1 MTSNNNNKN
10 KKTALKKLVVND
22 IVSMKNNEKISVIT
36 SYDYWSAKI
45 CDNTGIDIILVGD
58 SGGMVML
65 GYNSTVPVNMKE
77 MLIFSRAVS
86 VGTKRSLIVSDMPF
100 GSYQIDIKH
109 AVKNAIRFIKSG
121 SDAVKL
127 EGGIEIIDRIKAI
140 IEVGIPV
147 MGHIGLKPQT
157 TKLWEGYKVQGN
169 TAVRGSQLLREA
181 IELEKTGVFAIV
193 LEMVTSEVAELISK
207 SLKIPTIGIGSG
219 PHCDGQVLV
228 LHDMLNLYDNIKPRF
243 VKTYTNLSE
252 VILNAIQS
260 YIIDVKTGKFPEEKH
275 SYKIEDKEYERLVK
289 TIKKIQKKSHSRP
302 APPPPPPPISEKRK
316 ND

>member
-1 MTSNNNNKN
+1 MTTTNGKPR
-10 KKTALKKLVVND
+10 LKKMVVND
-22 IVSMKNNEKISVIT
+22 IVSMKNKEKISVIT

-77 MLIFSRAVS
+77 MLIFSKAVS
-86 VGTKRSLIVSDMPF
+86 LGTKRSLIVSDMPF
-100 GSYQIDIKH
+100 GSYQVGIKH
-109 AVKNAIRFIKSG
+109 AVRNAIRFIKTG

-140 IEVGIPV
+140 KEVGIPV

-157 TKLWEGYKVQGN
+157 TKLWEGYRVQGN
-169 TAVRGSQLLREA
+169 TAIGGSQLLKEA
-181 IELEKTGVFAIV
+181 IELEKAGVFAIV
-193 LEMVTSEVAELISK
+193 LEMVTSEVADLISRNV
-207 SLKIPTIGIGSG
+207 KIPTIGIGSG

-252 VILNAIQS
+252 TILNAIRN
-260 YIIDVKTGKFPEEKH
+260 YITDVKTGKFPEDRH
-275 SYKIEDKEYERLVK
+275 SYKIEDKEFERLVK
-289 TIKKIQKKSHSRP
+289 MIKRFRKKLS
-302 APPPPPPPISEKRK
+302 
-316 ND
+316 

>member
-1 MTSNNNNKN
+1 MTTTNNKPR
-10 KKTALKKLVVND
+10 LKKMVVND
-22 IVSMKNNEKISVIT
+22 IVSMKNKEKISVIT

-77 MLIFSRAVS
+77 MLIFSKAVS
-86 VGTKRSLIVSDMPF
+86 LGTKRSLIVSDMPF
-100 GSYQIDIKH
+100 GSYQVGIKH
-109 AVKNAIRFIKSG
+109 AVRNAIRFIKTG

-140 IEVGIPV
+140 KEVGIPV

-169 TAVRGSQLLREA
+169 TAIGGSQLLKEA
-181 IELEKTGVFAIV
+181 IELEKAGVFAIV
-193 LEMVTSEVAELISK
+193 LEMVTSEVADLISRNV
-207 SLKIPTIGIGSG
+207 KIPTIGIGSG

-252 VILNAIQS
+252 TILNAIHN
-260 YIIDVKTGKFPEEKH
+260 YITDVKTGKFPEDRH
-275 SYKIEDKEYERLVK
+275 SYKIEDKEFERLVK
-289 TIKKIQKKSHSRP
+289 MIKTLRKKLS
-302 APPPPPPPISEKRK
+302 
-316 ND
+316 

>member
-1 MTSNNNNKN
+1 MTTTNNKPR
-10 KKTALKKLVVND
+10 LKKMVVND
-22 IVSMKNNEKISVIT
+22 IISMKNKEKISVIT

-77 MLIFSRAVS
+77 MLIFSKAVS
-86 VGTKRSLIVSDMPF
+86 LGTKRSLIVSDMPF
-100 GSYQIDIKH
+100 GSYQVGIKH
-109 AVKNAIRFIKSG
+109 AVRNAIRFIKTG

-127 EGGIEIIDRIKAI
+127 EGGMEIIDRIKAI
-140 IEVGIPV
+140 KEVGIPV

-157 TKLWEGYKVQGN
+157 TKLWEGYRVQGN
-169 TAVRGSQLLREA
+169 TAIGGSQLLKEA
-181 IELEKTGVFAIV
+181 IELEKAGVFAIV
-193 LEMVTSEVAELISK
+193 LEMVTSEVADLISRNV
-207 SLKIPTIGIGSG
+207 KIPTIGIGSG

-252 VILNAIQS
+252 TILNAIHN
-260 YIIDVKTGKFPEEKH
+260 YITDVKTGKFPEDRH
-275 SYKIEDKEYERLVK
+275 SYKIEDKEFERLLK
-289 TIKKIQKKSHSRP
+289 MIKRFRKKLS
-302 APPPPPPPISEKRK
+302 
-316 ND
+316 

>member
-1 MTSNNNNKN
+1 MTTTNNKPR
-10 KKTALKKLVVND
+10 LKKMVVND
-22 IVSMKNNEKISVIT
+22 IVSMKNKETISVST

-77 MLIFSRAVS
+77 MLIFSKAVS
-86 VGTKRSLIVSDMPF
+86 LGTKRSLIVSDMPF
-100 GSYQIDIKH
+100 GSYQVGIKH
-109 AVKNAIRFIKSG
+109 AVRNAIRFIKTG

-140 IEVGIPV
+140 KEVGIPV

-157 TKLWEGYKVQGN
+157 TKLWEGYRVQGN
-169 TAVRGSQLLREA
+169 TAIGGSKLLKEA
-181 IELEKTGVFAIV
+181 IELEKAGVFAIV
-193 LEMVTSEVAELISK
+193 LEMVTSEVADLISRNI
-207 SLKIPTIGIGSG
+207 KIPTIGIGSG

-228 LHDMLNLYDNIKPRF
+228 LHDMLNLYDNLKPRF

-252 VILNAIQS
+252 TILNAIHN
-260 YIIDVKTGKFPEEKH
+260 YITDVKTGKFPEDRH
-275 SYKIEDKEYERLVK
+275 SYKIEDKEFERLVK
-289 TIKKIQKKSHSRP
+289 MIKRLRKKLT
-302 APPPPPPPISEKRK
+302 
-316 ND
+316 

>member
-1 MTSNNNNKN
+1 MTTTNNKPR
-10 KKTALKKLVVND
+10 LKKMVVND
-22 IVSMKNNEKISVIT
+22 IVSMKNKEKISVIT

-77 MLIFSRAVS
+77 MLIFSKAVS
-86 VGTKRSLIVSDMPF
+86 LGTKRSLIVSDMPF
-100 GSYQIDIKH
+100 GSYQVGIKH
-109 AVKNAIRFIKSG
+109 AVRNAIRFIKTG

-127 EGGIEIIDRIKAI
+127 EGGMEIIDRIKAI
-140 IEVGIPV
+140 KEVGIPV

-169 TAVRGSQLLREA
+169 TAIGGSQLLKEA
-181 IELEKTGVFAIV
+181 IELEKAGVFAIV
-193 LEMVTSEVAELISK
+193 LEMVTSEVADLISRNV
-207 SLKIPTIGIGSG
+207 KIPTIGIGSG

-252 VILNAIQS
+252 TILNAIHN
-260 YIIDVKTGKFPEEKH
+260 YITDVKTGKFPEDRH
-275 SYKIEDKEYERLVK
+275 SYKIEDKEFERLVK
-289 TIKKIQKKSHSRP
+289 MIKRFRKKLS
-302 APPPPPPPISEKRK
+302 
-316 ND
+316 

>member
-1 MTSNNNNKN
+1 MTTTNNKPR
-10 KKTALKKLVVND
+10 LKKIVVND
-22 IVSMKNNEKISVIT
+22 IVSMKNKEKISVIT

-77 MLIFSRAVS
+77 MLIFSKAVS
-86 VGTKRSLIVSDMPF
+86 LGTKRSLIVSDMPF
-100 GSYQIDIKH
+100 GSYQVGIKN
-109 AVKNAIRFIKSG
+109 AVRNAIRFIKTG

-140 IEVGIPV
+140 KEAGIPV

-157 TKLWEGYKVQGN
+157 TKLWEGYRVQGN
-169 TAVRGSQLLREA
+169 TAIGGSQLLKEA
-181 IELEKTGVFAIV
+181 IELEKAGVFAIV
-193 LEMVTSEVAELISK
+193 LEMVTSEVADLISRNV
-207 SLKIPTIGIGSG
+207 KIPTIGIGSG

-252 VILNAIQS
+252 TILNAIHS
-260 YIIDVKTGKFPEEKH
+260 YITDVKTGKFPEDRH
-275 SYKIEDKEYERLVK
+275 SYKIEDKEFERLVK
-289 TIKKIQKKSHSRP
+289 MMKRFRKKLS
-302 APPPPPPPISEKRK
+302 
-316 ND
+316 

>member
-1 MTSNNNNKN
+1 MTTTNGK
-10 KKTALKKLVVND
+10 ARLKKMVVND
-22 IVSMKNNEKISVIT
+22 IVSMKNKEKISVIT

-77 MLIFSRAVS
+77 MLIFSKAVS
-86 VGTKRSLIVSDMPF
+86 LGTKRSLIVSDMPF
-100 GSYQIDIKH
+100 GSYQVGIKH
-109 AVKNAIRFIKSG
+109 AVRNAIRFIKTG

-140 IEVGIPV
+140 KEVGIPV

-157 TKLWEGYKVQGN
+157 TKLWEGYRVQGN
-169 TAVRGSQLLREA
+169 TAIGGSQLLKEA
-181 IELEKTGVFAIV
+181 IELEKAGVFAIV
-193 LEMVTSEVAELISK
+193 LEMVTSEVADLISRNV
-207 SLKIPTIGIGSG
+207 KIPTIGIGSG

-252 VILNAIQS
+252 TILNAIRN
-260 YIIDVKTGKFPEEKH
+260 YITDVKTGKFPEDRH
-275 SYKIEDKEYERLVK
+275 SYKIEDKEFERLVK
-289 TIKKIQKKSHSRP
+289 MIKKFRKKLS
-302 APPPPPPPISEKRK
+302 
-316 ND
+316 

>member
-1 MTSNNNNKN
+1 MDKPR
-10 KKTALKKLVVND
+10 LKKMVVND
-22 IVSMKNNEKISVIT
+22 IVSMKNKEKISVIT

-77 MLIFSRAVS
+77 MLIFSKAVS
-86 VGTKRSLIVSDMPF
+86 LGTKRSLIVSDMPF
-100 GSYQIDIKH
+100 GSYQVGIKH
-109 AVKNAIRFIKSG
+109 AVRNAIRFIKTG

-127 EGGIEIIDRIKAI
+127 EGGMEIIDRIKAI
-140 IEVGIPV
+140 KEVGIPV

-157 TKLWEGYKVQGN
+157 TKLWEGYRVQGN
-169 TAVRGSQLLREA
+169 TAIGGSQLLKEA
-181 IELEKTGVFAIV
+181 IELEKAGVFAIV
-193 LEMVTSEVAELISK
+193 LEMVTSEVADLISRNV
-207 SLKIPTIGIGSG
+207 KIPTIGIGSG

-252 VILNAIQS
+252 TILNAIRN
-260 YIIDVKTGKFPEEKH
+260 YITDVKTGKFPEDRH
-275 SYKIEDKEYERLVK
+275 SYKIEDKEFERLVK
-289 TIKKIQKKSHSRP
+289 MIKRFRKKLS
-302 APPPPPPPISEKRK
+302 
-316 ND
+316 

>member
-1 MTSNNNNKN
+1 MTNDKNKN
-10 KKTALKKLVVND
+10 QKSLVKKMVVND
-22 IVSMKNNEKISVIT
+22 IVSMKNKEKISVIT

-77 MLIFSRAVS
+77 MLIFSKAVS
-86 VGTKRSLIVSDMPF
+86 LGTKRSLIVSDMPF
-100 GSYQIDIKH
+100 GSYQVGIKH
-109 AVKNAIRFIKSG
+109 AVRNAIRFIKTG

-140 IEVGIPV
+140 KEVGIPV

-157 TKLWEGYKVQGN
+157 TKLWEGYRVQCN
-169 TAVRGSQLLREA
+169 TAIGGSQLLKEA
-181 IELEKTGVFAIV
+181 IELEKAGVFAIV
-193 LEMVTSEVAELISK
+193 LEMVTSEVADLISRNV
-207 SLKIPTIGIGSG
+207 KIPTIGIGSG

-252 VILNAIQS
+252 VILNAIHN
-260 YIIDVKTGKFPEEKH
+260 YITDVKTGKFPEDRH
-275 SYKIEDKEYERLVK
+275 SYKIEDKEFERLVK
-289 TIKKIQKKSHSRP
+289 MIKTLRKKLS
-302 APPPPPPPISEKRK
+302 
-316 ND
+316 

>member
-1 MTSNNNNKN
+1 MTTTNNKPR
-10 KKTALKKLVVND
+10 LKKMVVND
-22 IVSMKNNEKISVIT
+22 IVSMKNKEKISVIT

-77 MLIFSRAVS
+77 MLIFSKAVS
-86 VGTKRSLIVSDMPF
+86 LGTKRSLIVSDMPF
-100 GSYQIDIKH
+100 GSYQVGIKH
-109 AVKNAIRFIKSG
+109 AVRNAIRFIKTG

-127 EGGIEIIDRIKAI
+127 EGGMEIIDRIKAI
-140 IEVGIPV
+140 KEVGIPV

-157 TKLWEGYKVQGN
+157 TKLWEGYRVQGN
-169 TAVRGSQLLREA
+169 TAIGGSQLLKEA
-181 IELEKTGVFAIV
+181 IELEKAGVFAIV
-193 LEMVTSEVAELISK
+193 LEMVTSEVADLISRNV
-207 SLKIPTIGIGSG
+207 KIPTIGIGSG

-252 VILNAIQS
+252 TILNSIHN
-260 YIIDVKTGKFPEEKH
+260 YITDVKTGKFPEDRH
-275 SYKIEDKEYERLVK
+275 SYKIEDKEFERLVK
-289 TIKKIQKKSHSRP
+289 MIKTLRKKLS
-302 APPPPPPPISEKRK
+302 
-316 ND
+316 

>member
-1 MTSNNNNKN
+1 MTTTNGK
-10 KKTALKKLVVND
+10 ARLKKMVVND
-22 IVSMKNNEKISVIT
+22 IVSMKNKEKISVIT

-77 MLIFSRAVS
+77 MLIFSKAVS
-86 VGTKRSLIVSDMPF
+86 LGTKRSLIVSDMPF
-100 GSYQIDIKH
+100 GSYQVGIKH
-109 AVKNAIRFIKSG
+109 AVRNAIRFIKTG

-140 IEVGIPV
+140 KEVGIPV

-157 TKLWEGYKVQGN
+157 TKLWEGYRVQGN
-169 TAVRGSQLLREA
+169 TAIGGSQLLKEA
-181 IELEKTGVFAIV
+181 IELEKAGVFAIV
-193 LEMVTSEVAELISK
+193 LEMVTSEVADLISRNV
-207 SLKIPTIGIGSG
+207 KIPTIGIGSG

-252 VILNAIQS
+252 TILNAIRN
-260 YIIDVKTGKFPEEKH
+260 YITDVKTGKFPEDRH
-275 SYKIEDKEYERLVK
+275 TYKIEDKEFERLVK
-289 TIKKIQKKSHSRP
+289 MIKRFRKKLS
-302 APPPPPPPISEKRK
+302 
-316 ND
+316 

>member
-1 MTSNNNNKN
+1 MTTTNNK
-10 KKTALKKLVVND
+10 TRLKKMVVND
-22 IVSMKNNEKISVIT
+22 IVSMKNKEKISVIT

-77 MLIFSRAVS
+77 MLIFSKAVS
-86 VGTKRSLIVSDMPF
+86 LGTKRSLIVSDMPF
-100 GSYQIDIKH
+100 GSYQVGIKH
-109 AVKNAIRFIKSG
+109 AVKNAIRFIKTG

-127 EGGIEIIDRIKAI
+127 EGGMEIIDRIKAI
-140 IEVGIPV
+140 KEVGIPV

-157 TKLWEGYKVQGN
+157 TKLWEGYRVQGD
-169 TAVRGSQLLREA
+169 TAIGGSQLLKEA
-181 IELEKTGVFAIV
+181 IELEKAGVFAIV
-193 LEMVTSEVAELISK
+193 LEMVTSEVADLISRNV
-207 SLKIPTIGIGSG
+207 KIPTIGIGSG

-252 VILNAIQS
+252 TILNAIHN
-260 YIIDVKTGKFPEEKH
+260 YITDVKTGKFPEDRH
-275 SYKIEDKEYERLVK
+275 SYKIEDKEFERLVK
-289 TIKKIQKKSHSRP
+289 MIKRFRKKLS
-302 APPPPPPPISEKRK
+302 
-316 ND
+316 

>member
-1 MTSNNNNKN
+1 MTKTNNNNNINNNNNNKN
-10 KKTALKKLVVND
+10 QKTGVKKLVVND

-45 CDNTGIDIILVGD
+45 CDKTGIDIILVGD

-65 GYNSTVPVNMKE
+65 GYNSTVPVSMKE
-77 MLIFSRAVS
+77 MLIFSKAVY

-100 GSYQIDIKH
+100 GSYQIGIKH

-181 IELEKTGVFAIV
+181 IELEKAGVFAIV

-219 PHCDGQVLV
+219 PYCDGQVLV
-228 LHDMLNLYDNIKPRF
+228 LHDMLNLYDDIKPRF
-243 VKTYTNLSE
+243 VKTYTNLSD
-252 VILNAIQS
+252 VILNAIHN
-260 YIIDVKTGKFPEEKH
+260 YVIDVKTGKFPEEKH
-275 SYKIEDKEYERLVK
+275 SYKIEDKEYARLVK
-289 TIKKIQKKSHSRP
+289 TIKKIQKK
-302 APPPPPPPISEKRK
+302 ISSSSL
-316 ND
+316 NQ

>member
-1 MTSNNNNKN
+1 MTTTNNKPR
-10 KKTALKKLVVND
+10 LKKMVVND
-22 IVSMKNNEKISVIT
+22 IVSMKNKEKISVIT

-77 MLIFSRAVS
+77 MLIFSKAVS
-86 VGTKRSLIVSDMPF
+86 LGTKRSLIVSDMPF
-100 GSYQIDIKH
+100 GSYQVGIKH
-109 AVKNAIRFIKSG
+109 AVRNAIRFIKTG

-127 EGGIEIIDRIKAI
+127 EGGMEIIDRIKAI
-140 IEVGIPV
+140 KEVGIPV

-157 TKLWEGYKVQGN
+157 TKLWEGYRVQGN
-169 TAVRGSQLLREA
+169 TAIGGSQLLKEA
-181 IELEKTGVFAIV
+181 IELEKAGVFAIV
-193 LEMVTSEVAELISK
+193 LEMVTSEVADLISRNV
-207 SLKIPTIGIGSG
+207 KIPTIGIGSG

-252 VILNAIQS
+252 TILNAIHN
-260 YIIDVKTGKFPEEKH
+260 YITDVKTGKFPEDKH
-275 SYKIEDKEYERLVK
+275 SYKIEDKEFERLVK
-289 TIKKIQKKSHSRP
+289 MIKTLRKKLS
-302 APPPPPPPISEKRK
+302 
-316 ND
+316 

>member
-1 MTSNNNNKN
+1 MTTTNNKPR
-10 KKTALKKLVVND
+10 LKKMVVND
-22 IVSMKNNEKISVIT
+22 IVSMKNKEKISVIT

-77 MLIFSRAVS
+77 MLIFSKAVS
-86 VGTKRSLIVSDMPF
+86 LGTKRSLIVSDMPF
-100 GSYQIDIKH
+100 GSYQVGIKN
-109 AVKNAIRFIKSG
+109 AVRNAIRFIKTG

-140 IEVGIPV
+140 KEVGIPV

-157 TKLWEGYKVQGN
+157 TKLWEGYRVQGN
-169 TAVRGSQLLREA
+169 TAIGGSQLLKEA
-181 IELEKTGVFAIV
+181 IELEKAGVFAIV
-193 LEMVTSEVAELISK
+193 LEMVTSEVADLISRNV
-207 SLKIPTIGIGSG
+207 KIPTIGIGSG

-252 VILNAIQS
+252 TILNAIHN
-260 YIIDVKTGKFPEEKH
+260 YITDVKTGKFPEDRH
-275 SYKIEDKEYERLVK
+275 SYKIEDKEFERLVK
-289 TIKKIQKKSHSRP
+289 MMKRFRKKLS
-302 APPPPPPPISEKRK
+302 
-316 ND
+316 

>member
-1 MTSNNNNKN
+1 MNTTNNKPR
-10 KKTALKKLVVND
+10 LKKMVVND
-22 IVSMKNNEKISVIT
+22 IISMKNKEKISVIT

-77 MLIFSRAVS
+77 MLIFSKAVS
-86 VGTKRSLIVSDMPF
+86 LGTKRSLIVSDMPF
-100 GSYQIDIKH
+100 GSYQVGIKH
-109 AVKNAIRFIKSG
+109 AVRNAIRFIKTG

-127 EGGIEIIDRIKAI
+127 EGGMEIIDRIKAI
-140 IEVGIPV
+140 KEVGIPV

-157 TKLWEGYKVQGN
+157 TKLWEGYRVQGN
-169 TAVRGSQLLREA
+169 TAIGGSQLLKEA
-181 IELEKTGVFAIV
+181 IELEKAGVFAIV
-193 LEMVTSEVAELISK
+193 LEMVTSEVADLISRNV
-207 SLKIPTIGIGSG
+207 KIPTIGIGSG

-252 VILNAIQS
+252 TILNAIHN
-260 YIIDVKTGKFPEEKH
+260 YITDVKTGKFPEDRH
-275 SYKIEDKEYERLVK
+275 SYKIEDKEFERLLK
-289 TIKKIQKKSHSRP
+289 MIKRFRKKLS
-302 APPPPPPPISEKRK
+302 
-316 ND
+316 